1 MDQAPKNLEEI
12 IPPWMDWRKEDSE
25 ELVMMYLED
34 YYLTLDDYF
43 LEEAI
48 QIAREDGVDIEKLMR
63 KVRFQQS

>member
-1 MDQAPKNLEEI
+1 MDQAPKDLEEI